1 MENCRKDQVSFG
13 KMKYPHM
20 MIKCLKNIF
29 ECTEL
34 PFNKLVQDLYYLE
47 AQDTNMRCAVPLRK
61 RIAVALYAL
70 SSSAEFRTVASLFG
84 IGRTT
89 VGEIVRDFCEAV
101 CFSLQKKYLNTYPLT
116 QEKLKEIVNGFEQM
130 GVYELLNIEIHWY
143 QFYLLVILSSG
154 VNIRN
159 AITAYLVA
167 TGNVGVVEVEHDAA
181 ADEHDAAADE
191 HDAAAD
197 EHDAA
202 ADEHDPAADEHE
214 GVDNFEPV
222 DPDSIVS

>member
-1 MENCRKDQVSFG
+1 MQVNVYQKYTECISKHFQERSSKFWEDEVPTYDDQMF
-13 KMKYPHM
+13 KEHFRMHRAA
-20 MIKCLKNIF
+20 
-29 ECTEL
+29 
-34 PFNKLVQDLYYLE
+34 FNKLVQDLYYLE

-130 GVYELLNIEIHWY
+130 GFPQCV
-143 QFYLLVILSSG
+143 G
-154 VNIRN
+154 
-159 AITAYLVA
+159 AI
-167 TGNVGVVEVEHDAA
+167 GM
-181 ADEHDAAADE
+181 
-191 HDAAAD
+191 
-197 EHDAA
+197 
-202 ADEHDPAADEHE
+202 
-214 GVDNFEPV
+214 
-222 DPDSIVS
+222 